1 MGNRAR
7 IATSGAPRY
16 PACQISCRW
25 TLSIKAKCQ
34 GYFSP
39 DISMFH
45 GCFENAANLYV
56 YCWTHEQ
63 LDAAILD
70 VWCKCFRGHLRTLI
84 SHVAYMHWT
93 FPWIYS
99 KNWGSAAASRICCIL
114 FFLQD
119 WCLLNDAI
127 VFLYIFKLPWKKML
141 REDYLF
147 LLHGCGYT
155 TITERMSFA
164 YWMTSDGGRRGWG
177 WNPRISVH

>member
-7 IATSGAPRY
+7 IATSGAPRD

-25 TLSIKAKCQ
+25 ALSIKAKCQ

-99 KNWGSAAASRICCIL
+99 KNWVSAAASRICCIL

-119 WCLLNDAI
+119 WCLLNDSI
-127 VFLYIFKLPWKKML
+127 VFLYIFKLPWKNAS
-141 REDYLF
+141 RG
-147 LLHGCGYT
+147 LLV
-155 TITERMSFA
+155 FA
-164 YWMTSDGGRRGWG
+164 TWMWVYNNNRTNELCILNDIRWWEAGMGMKS
-177 WNPRISVH
+177 